1 MLPSP
6 LEFDDFVLVTVSI
19 VTVSIRMHAPLLMP
33 QKHVAN
39 RLQPDDD
46 RAGALAKVTHQSVT

>member
-6 LEFDDFVLVTVSI
+6 LEFDDFVL